1 MKAMK
6 TIYLFR
12 HAQTDWRSGTPCCLG
27 SRTDAPITAEG
38 RAAACALAPLLRE
51 RGIEAVRSSPM
62 LRCRQTAQAMSGDL
76 PVGTV
81 PGLEELDCGDW
92 DGLSF
97 DEIRARYPEDY
108 ARRGLDPALPPP
120 GGETPAHAAQRG
132 LAALYDLAARTRGDL
147 AVVAHAGLNRAV
159 LCALL
164 NKPFQEMRTLPQ
176 PYLCVNIL
184 RYDGGRFAVGAVG
197 IPFPRRDVGI
207 SPYAERQCKEEL
219 P

>member
-38 RAAACALAPLLRE
+38 LAAAEVCAPYLRE
-51 RGIEAVRSSPM
+51 TAIESVWSSPM
-62 LRCRQTAQAMSGDL
+62 LRCRQTAQAIAGDL

-120 GGETPAHAAQRG
+120 GGEPPDHAAARG

-147 AVVAHAGLNRAV
+147 AIVAHAGLNRAV

-164 NKPFQEMRTLPQ
+164 EKPFAEMRTLPQ

-184 RYDGGRFAVGAVG
+184 RYDGGRFAVDAVG
-197 IPFPRRDVGI
+197 IPFLRRDVDI
-207 SPYAERQCKEEL
+207 APCAERQCKEEL

>member
-1 MKAMK
+1 MK
-6 TIYLFR
+6 TILLIR
-12 HAQTDWRSGTPCCLG
+12 HAPADYLDGKRCCLG

-51 RGIEAVRSSPM
+51 RGVAAVWSSPM
-62 LRCRQTAQAMSGDL
+62 LRCRQTAQAMAGDL

-120 GGETPAHAAQRG
+120 GGETPEAAAQRG

-147 AVVAHAGLNRAV
+147 AVVAHAGLNRAM

-164 NKPFQEMRTLPQ
+164 GKPFREMRTLPQ

-184 RYDGGRFAVGAVG
+184 RYDGGRFAVDAIGKSLQD
-197 IPFPRRDVGI
+197 IRENHLI
-207 SPYAERQCKEEL
+207 SQLR
-219 P
+219 